1 MHEHGFLLA
10 RRIDPTSG
18 RITFGGTDISTVHDA
33 VSGRRSG
40 YASAT
45 PHFFTGTLQDNL
57 YFSLKNRPIRERH
70 YEPLRAKTVA
80 IALEEAR
87 QSGNTDLDPGAD
99 WVDYEAAGAKD
110 AAELFVRTGEVRRR
124 GDLDHDSRV
133 LG

>member
-57 YFSLKNRPIRERH
+57 YFSLKNRPIKERH
-70 YEPLRAKTVA
+70 YEPPRAKTVA
-80 IALEEAR
+80 TALAEAR
-87 QSGNTDLDPGAD
+87 QSGNIDLDPHAD
-99 WVDYEAAGAKD
+99 WIDYTAAGASHEK
-110 AAELFVRTGEVRRR
+110 ELLARTV
-124 GDLDHDSRV
+124 DIL
-133 LG
+133 